1 MEAFF
6 NSAIFL
12 FLVCSVVPI
21 MGKAIAN
28 SPNNDPDK
36 ECTSTTRD
44 GYKFASPDSCTEFYV
59 CDHLKAYLHQ
69 CPNAT
74 VSGDQLYFDPEL
86 KICNWPSMVN
96 CSITTTE
103 TPATEYTTN
112 PMQKIP
118 DERYKRSILH
128 DEFECPPNSNGHKF
142 ASPTNCSEYY
152 ICLNGYTY
160 LFACPP
166 TATGILYFDAELE
179 VCNWPWLV
187 DCHIKTTT
195 HEPKTTTVDNSTVP
209 TSTTKNTTT
218 TTEKVSTPT
227 THNPTTTTEKGS
239 TAPVSTTKKPTI
251 TTEEATT
258 STTHKPTTTPE
269 EVSTASTSIPTTV
282 FENSTTTF
290 NQPELK
296 FNRVD

>member
-1 MEAFF
+1 MEI
-6 NSAIFL
+6 SAIFL
-12 FLVCSVVPI
+12 FLVCSSAPI
-21 MGKAIAN
+21 MGKAITAN

-36 ECTSTTRD
+36 ECTSEAGD

-59 CDHLKAYLHQ
+59 CDHFKAYLHQ

-74 VSGDQLYFDPEL
+74 ASGDQLYFDPEL
-86 KICNWPSMVN
+86 KLCNWPSMVN

-103 TPATEYTTN
+103 TPATEYTTT
-112 PMQKIP
+112 PMQKIH

-128 DEFECPPNSNGHKF
+128 DDFECPPNSNGHKF

-166 TATGILYFDAELE
+166 TATGILYFDPELE

-187 DCHIKTTT
+187 DCDIKTTT
-195 HEPKTTTVDNSTVP
+195 HEPATTTEDKSTAP
-209 TSTTKNTTT
+209 TSTTQNTTT
-218 TTEKVSTPT
+218 TTENVSTSFTST
-227 THNPTTTTEKGS
+227 TNSPTTTTEKGS
-239 TAPVSTTKKPTI
+239 TAPSSTTKKPTI
-251 TTEEATT
+251 TTEETTASST

-290 NQPELK
+290 NTIT
-296 FNRVD
+296 